1 MSKQHQIHEESYQT
15 GDSDSDEQGE
25 EDGEEEEEDDGA
37 ELEIDLRSKQ
47 VDVSTNQHR
56 RGKSMH
62 LKSSSRP
69 SNAGGSKTTEKEKKS
84 LKNTITKAFRNFF

>member
-15 GDSDSDEQGE
+15 GDSDSDDQGE

-47 VDVSTNQHR
+47 VDVSTN
-56 RGKSMH
+56 
-62 LKSSSRP
+62 
-69 SNAGGSKTTEKEKKS
+69 
-84 LKNTITKAFRNFF
+84 